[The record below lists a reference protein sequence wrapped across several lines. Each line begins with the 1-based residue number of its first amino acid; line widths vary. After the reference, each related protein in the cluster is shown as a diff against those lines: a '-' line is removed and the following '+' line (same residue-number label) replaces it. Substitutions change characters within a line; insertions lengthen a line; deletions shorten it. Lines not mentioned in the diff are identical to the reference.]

1 MKRNLIVSV
10 LFVQL
15 IHMTAFAQTGNTGI
29 GTTDPQAKLHV
40 NGDLRLQQGVSI
52 NKFSTDSLFTTNSH
66 SVIPTEKAIKD
77 YIKTGLWMGID
88 TSALSD
94 NILVAKGFGTQSLSN
109 PVAAAIQG
117 NYAYT
122 VNYGN
127 NQLSIYDITDHN
139 NPVFKNAISTNIS
152 GPVDVEV
159 QGNFAYVVCENNN
172 RLCIFNIANPVAPS
186 AVGFI
191 STGLNRPIEMVLQ
204 GNFIYVSNNLGAR
217 VQLFDI
223 TNPLSVVARG
233 FFNSGLI
240 SDLQVVG
247 NFVYTTNDGS
257 SRLSIYDVSNP
268 DAPIAR
274 GSTISGLN
282 GAGGV
287 YIKNG
292 FAFVSST
299 NAGFITALNVS
310 NPDLITFVANSTNE
324 MHFAYDVAGTGNY
337 LFVVDQSGTGIG
349 VYDISNPSSMK
360 WKGYNNTNL
369 NLVARMAVSGETL
382 VVPSYLN
389 NRLCIFE
396 LDRSRNINFTSNGF
410 QSSPI
415 SWLNNGKD
423 IYRGNGNVGIGI
435 SQPRANLHVEGSTYL
450 FGNVGI
456 NTDFPQAPFSVEGNS
471 FFNGAIGIGTSS
483 PAATLHVQGSG
494 YISGNIGIGTAS
506 QFAQQTFSNTLGN
519 KVAIYANSTASQYG
533 LGLQSGLMQLY
544 TDVAGASIALG
555 YGSSTNFTERTRF
568 YTTGYD
574 GMLMNGRIIL
584 RNGTADPNGGAG
596 VWVTNPANSALLGF
610 FGAQNA
616 NNIGF
621 YSNNTNWG
629 FTYNTSNGK
638 VGIGNNNP
646 TAPLSFAPTIE
657 KKITLYPGGTGDV
670 GMSVS
675 GNDFRLYSDN
685 VNARV
690 SFGYDDFT
698 LGFISRAYVPASGAV
713 ALVVG
718 GQINANGTI
727 YNSDIRYKKN
737 INTLNNSLE
746 KVMLLRG
753 VTYEMKKD
761 EFPEKQFT
769 EGTQVG
775 LIAQEV
781 EKVVPEVVVTN
792 ADGYK
797 SVDYAKLVPVLIEA
811 LKILQ
816 LQRQEDIRRI
826 EKLEA
831 QIKLFKEKNK

>member
-1 MKRNLIVSV
+1 MRK
-10 LFVQL
+10 LFYASFL
-15 IHMTAFAQTGNTGI
+15 LLLHGTLRAQTGNTGI
-29 GTTDPQAKLHV
+29 GTTTPQAKLHV
-40 NGDLRLQQGVSI
+40 NGDLRLEQGTSV
-52 NKFSTDSLFTTNSH
+52 NKFSTDSLFTSNSH

-88 TSALSD
+88 TTALSD
-94 NILVAKGFGTQSLSN
+94 NILVAKGFGTQGLLN

-122 VNYGN
+122 VSYGN
-127 NQLSIYDITDHN
+127 NRLSIFDITDHN
-139 NPVFKNAISTNIS
+139 NPVFKNSISTNIS

-159 QGNFAYVVCENNN
+159 QGNYAYVVCESNN
-172 RLCIFNIANPVAPS
+172 RLCIFNIANPLAPS

-191 STGLNRPIEMVLQ
+191 STGLNMPIEMALQ
-204 GNFIYVSNNLGAR
+204 GNFIYVSNNLSAR
-217 VQLFDI
+217 VQIFDI
-223 TNPLSVVARG
+223 TNPLSVIARG
-233 FFNSGLI
+233 FFNSGLV

-287 YIKNG
+287 YVKNG
-292 FAFVSST
+292 FAFVSSP
-299 NAGFITALNVS
+299 ITGSISALNVS
-310 NPDLITFVANSTNE
+310 NPDLISFVAQSTNE
-324 MHFAYDVAGTGNY
+324 MHTSYDLAGSGNY
-337 LFVVDQSGTGIG
+337 LFVLDQAGTGIG
-349 VYDISNPSSMK
+349 VYDISNPAAMK
-360 WKGYNNTNL
+360 WKGFNNTNL
-369 NLVARMAVSGETL
+369 SNAARMAVSGETL
-382 VVPSYLN
+382 LVPSYTN
-389 NRLCIFE
+389 DRLCIFE
-396 LDRSRNINFTSNGF
+396 LDRSRNISFTSSGF
-410 QSSPI
+410 QSTPSL
-415 SWLNNGKD
+415 WLNNGKD
-423 IYRGNGNVGIGI
+423 IYRGNGFVGIGI
-435 SQPRANLHVEGSTYL
+435 SQPRANLHVEGATYL

-456 NTDFPQAPFSVEGNS
+456 NTSSPQAPFSVEGNS
-471 FFNGAIGIGTSS
+471 FFNGAIGIGTAS
-483 PAATLHVQGSG
+483 PAATLDVQGSG
-494 YISGNIGIGTAS
+494 YISGNIGIGTAN

-544 TDVAGASIALG
+544 TDVPGASIALG
-555 YGSSTNFTERTRF
+555 FGSSSNFTERTRF
-568 YTTGYD
+568 YNTGYD
-574 GMLMNGRIIL
+574 GMLMNGRIVL

-596 VWVTNPANSALLGF
+596 VWVMNPANSAFLGF

-621 YSNNTNWG
+621 YSNNTAWG
-629 FTYNTSNGK
+629 FTYNTFNGR

-646 TAPLSFAPTIE
+646 TAPLTFAASIE

-675 GNDFRLYSDN
+675 GNDFRLYADN

-698 LGFISRAYVPASGAV
+698 LGFISRAYVPATGTV

-727 YNSDIRYKKN
+727 YNSDARYKKN
-737 INTLNNSLE
+737 IFTLNNALE
-746 KVMLLRG
+746 KVMQLRG
-753 VTYEMKKD
+753 VGYEMRKE
-761 EFPEKQFT
+761 EFPDKQFS
-769 EGTQVG
+769 EGAQVG

-811 LKILQ
+811 LKTQ
-816 LQRQEDIRRI
+816 QQQRQDDLKRI

-831 QIKLFKEKNK
+831 QIKQLLEKN